1 MIPILYSKTETDF
14 THNGLGF
21 LVDAEK
27 CTVTEERNGAYELAL
42 QYPITGRYYAEIEK
56 GSIIKAKPNETSELQ
71 LFRVYKAS
79 RPLGGSVTFS
89 AEHISYEL
97 NGIPVLSLK
106 MTAATPQM
114 AMNRAFS
121 TSPLPCRFTAWS
133 DISTLN
139 SINLASPCSARAVL
153 GGQAGSILDVWGGE
167 YEFDNFTVKL
177 HLHRGADNG
186 VRIDYGKN
194 LTNLKQEEN
203 ISECYTDLLPY
214 AFYTVDDEERAVFLT
229 EALIPL
235 ANAES
240 YGYRRAYL
248 MDFSGEFE
256 RDTVITEAMLRQKA
270 TAYAERTSLGVP
282 RVSLTVSFVQLWQ
295 TEEYKNIA
303 PLERVKLCDT
313 VTVRYPALGVT
324 ATAKVI
330 KTVYD
335 VLRERYESIDI
346 GDAKSNFADTVNGQ
360 AEEIANLAKAVVTGQ
375 AQASAELRAAIANAT
390 SLITGHSG
398 GYVVFNPAERPQE
411 ILILDRPKLEEA
423 VHVWR
428 WNSGGLGYSSTG
440 YNGTYAL
447 AMTMDGAIVADFISV
462 GTLNGALLKADSV
475 QATAISSSY
484 RQSVTDSISGVETS
498 VTQAFQAADAQ
509 LSSRITSTR
518 TYAETLSSTAE
529 NNAKGYTDTSLEDYS
544 TTTESEAYADSAASA
559 AENAAKGYTDNRL
572 TAYPTTVIMTSAINQ
587 KADEI
592 ALTVAEARTYAETLS
607 SEAEDNAK
615 DYTDSQLTGYATT
628 ASLTLLSNKIS
639 LVVTETQGSNVINA
653 AGIVTAINN
662 AGSSVVINANRV
674 NLTAYATK
682 SYASSISLTASNGV
696 YSSTLTL
703 TAPDGTTKTA
713 TVQITGM
720 VKFSDLSTAGSTTI
734 NGANIQTGTIT
745 ADKINADGIK
755 VNTVYGIDTE
765 TGLEVPMIQTES
777 NRFSIGYYKGTASPQ
792 VSYSLPLYVY
802 ADWHYIRSPYTD
814 RNYEIEI
821 DIPNGRVFLE
831 SFAIYLTRNDY
842 IYAYNGHLY
851 FNATKIA

>member
-71 LFRVYKAS
+71 IFRVYKAS

-518 TYAETLSSTAE
+518 TYAETLASTAE
-529 NNAKGYTDTSLEDYS
+529 DNSKGYTDTKL
-544 TTTESEAYADSAASA
+544 TE
-559 AENAAKGYTDNRL
+559 
-572 TAYPTTVIMTSAINQ
+572 YPTI
-587 KADEI
+587 
-592 ALTVAEARTYAETLS
+592 
-607 SEAEDNAK
+607 SEMNSEVL
-615 DYTDSQLTGYATT
+615 Q
-628 ASLTLLSNKIS
+628 LSNKIS

-653 AGIVTAINN
+653 AGIVTAINS

-720 VKFSDLSTAGSTTI
+720 VKFSDLSTQGSTTI
-734 NGANIQTGTIT
+734 NGSNITTGTIS
-745 ADKINADGIK
+745 ADR
-755 VNTVYGIDTE
+755 IDTDDLRLRRIYLNDDTDTDYLLFRSALLSSGSDKLITCHVGPSSINSRYTE
-765 TGLEVPMIQTES
+765 GLSYIYGDAIFFKPSQQTGNTPLVVDPHNMEIRGDSSGIWWAGNNSYPFARMYS
-777 NRFSIGYYKGTASPQ
+777 NRYYFGDTGSYLYAS
-792 VSYSLPLYVY
+792 S
-802 ADWHYIRSPYTD
+802 
-814 RNYEIEI
+814 
-821 DIPNGRVFLE
+821 NGR
-831 SFAIYLTRNDY
+831 R
-842 IYAYNGHLY
+842 LY
-851 FNATKIA
+851 FHDAYDNDDITIA